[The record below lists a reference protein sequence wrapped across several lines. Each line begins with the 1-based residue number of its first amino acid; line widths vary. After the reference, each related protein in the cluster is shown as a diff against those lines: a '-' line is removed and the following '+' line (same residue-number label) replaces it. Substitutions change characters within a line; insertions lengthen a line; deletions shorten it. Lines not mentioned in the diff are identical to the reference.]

1 MRSPLTIA
9 LLLLLCL
16 IPLLHAQI
24 VVEET
29 TFDDP
34 LIQARS
40 NVSIEY
46 LPPLPS
52 PNRNCPRT

>member
-1 MRSPLTIA
+1 MRSPFTIA

-24 VVEET
+24 AVEEIP
-29 TFDDP
+29 FDDP

-46 LPPLPS
+46 LPPPPS
-52 PNRNCPRT
+52 LNRNCPRT